1 MMYFYFYL
9 IAFSLVGYGFILSI
23 YLRLSVNNFGSL
35 GLLGIINLAII
46 SYLTSLFINHGQ
58 IFNFIILLIGI
69 TSFFFN
75 LRKFKNLKKELI
87 YFFLIFFSI
96 IIIYI
101 YRKKS

>member
-46 SYLTSLFINHGQ
+46 SYLTSLFINGQ
-58 IFNFIILLIGI
+58 IFNFIILLIRI
-69 TSFFFN
+69 TSFF
-75 LRKFKNLKKELI
+75 
-87 YFFLIFFSI
+87 ST
-96 IIIYI
+96 
-101 YRKKS
+101 